1 LICINGIQRMSA
13 MLEIM
18 GKGALKRFAFA
29 AAAVLAL
36 AMLLSA
42 CGAFDAH
49 AAAPDEPNGSC
60 CASVYG
66 TTAADPTDAAPPAK
80 GGAALLPPASAR
92 SPIRAPQPAVPKFTS
107 KVLPPS
113 SFYARS
119 ARILR

>member
-1 LICINGIQRMSA
+1 
-13 MLEIM
+13 M
-18 GKGALKRFAFA
+18 GKGALKRFAFV
-29 AAAVLAL
+29 AAAVLAV

-49 AAAPDEPNGSC
+49 AAAPDESNASC

-66 TTAADPTDAAPPAK
+66 ATAADSTGAGPPAK
-80 GGAALLPPASAR
+80 GGEVLLPPASAR
-92 SPIRAPQPAVPKFTS
+92 SSLRAPQPAVPKFTS